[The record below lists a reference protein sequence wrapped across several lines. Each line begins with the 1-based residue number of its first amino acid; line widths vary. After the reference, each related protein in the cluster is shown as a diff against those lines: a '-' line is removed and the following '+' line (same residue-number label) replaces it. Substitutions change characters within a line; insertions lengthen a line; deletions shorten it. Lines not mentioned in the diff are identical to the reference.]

1 MNRKLIALLLAC
13 LTVLTLLTGCGG
25 SSAQKTASYDAA
37 SSIAYADMVMEE
49 TAAEAPAAETQ
60 APAESE
66 TGSVVSNSKSG
77 AGDCVNGGGEVDLS
91 EKIIYSMDAHIET
104 MDFEGSVEKVTE
116 LLERFGGFVESSSV
130 SGIDLY
136 SRERGYTVTRYAN
149 YTLRI
154 PSENYG
160 GMTESLSEIGNVTN
174 RSSYAENI
182 TTQYYD
188 SQSRLSAYRV
198 EEERLLSML
207 EKVEDVESM
216 IAIEERLSEVRYQI
230 ESLET
235 QLLNWQRQVD
245 YSTVYLYIQEVAF
258 LTDEKPV
265 VRSYW
270 EQVADSFTDSL
281 EGIGRFFKQ
290 FFKGLV
296 GALPVLVVLA
306 VIIVVVLVITKKIIK
321 KGKAKKL
328 MKQQKKTDESNTSD
342 S

>member
-1 MNRKLIALLLAC
+1 MNKKLIALLLAC
-13 LTVLTLLTGCGG
+13 LMTLALLTGCGA
-25 SSAQKTASYDAA
+25 SSNQKSADAA
-37 SSIAYADMVMEE
+37 YGAAQESAAEYFVTADSAPAEP
-49 TAAEAPAAETQ
+49 EAPAAEADIVENAQ
-60 APAESE
+60 AER
-66 TGSVVSNSKSG
+66 G
-77 AGDCVNGGGEVDLS
+77 GDSVNGGGEVDLS
-91 EKIIYSMDAHIET
+91 EKIIYSMDAHMET
-104 MDFEGSVEKVTE
+104 TDFDGSVEKVSE

-136 SRERGYTVTRYAN
+136 SRENGYTVTRYAN

-160 GMTESLSEIGNVTN
+160 GMTEALSEIGNVTN

-188 SQSRLSAYRV
+188 SQSRLSAYRT

-216 IAIEERLSEVRYQI
+216 ISIEERLSEVRYQI

-235 QLLNWQRQVD
+235 KLLNWQRQVD

-258 LTDEKPV
+258 LTEEKPV
-265 VRSYW
+265 VRTYW
-270 EQVADSFTDSL
+270 QQVADSFTDSL

-290 FFKGLV
+290 LFKNFV
-296 GALPVLVVLA
+296 GAIPVLAILA
-306 VIIVVVLVITKKIIK
+306 VVAVAAVLIVKKVIK
-321 KGKAKKL
+321 KRKEKTIARL
-328 MKQQKKTDESNTSD
+328 QKIKDENKD
-342 S
+342 E

>member
-13 LTVLTLLTGCGG
+13 LMVLSLLAGCGG
-25 SSAQKTASYDAA
+25 NQSAKSEAYDMVAEESAVEYYATADAA
-37 SSIAYADMVMEE
+37 PAEP
-49 TAAEAPAAETQ
+49 EAPAAE
-60 APAESE
+60 S
-66 TGSVVSNSKSG
+66 SIMSNSQTESG
-77 AGDCVNGGGEVDLS
+77 AGDGINEGGEVDLA

-104 MDFEGSVEKVTE
+104 MDFDGSVEKVSE

-130 SGIDLY
+130 SGVDLY
-136 SRERGYTVTRYAN
+136 SRENGYTVTRYAN

-188 SQSRLSAYRV
+188 SQSRLSAYRT
-198 EEERLLSML
+198 EEERLLNML

-216 IAIEERLSEVRYQI
+216 ISIEERLSEVRYQI

-235 QLLNWQRQVD
+235 KLLNWQRQVD

-258 LTDEKPV
+258 LTPEKPV
-265 VRSYW
+265 VRTYW
-270 EQVADSFTDSL
+270 EQVADSFTDSI

-290 FFKGLV
+290 LFKSFV
-296 GALPVLVVLA
+296 GAIPVLVILA
-306 VIIVVVLVITKKIIK
+306 VFVVIALIVVKKVVK
-321 KGKAKKL
+321 KAKAKKAPRL
-328 MKQQKKTDESNTSD
+328 PENNEENKNE
-342 S
+342 

>member
-1 MNRKLIALLLAC
+1 MNKRLIAIILAC
-13 LTVLTLLTGCGG
+13 FMALTILAGCGAN
-25 SSAQKTASYDAA
+25 SSQKSAAYESGMAVEESAAEYFATADSAPA
-37 SSIAYADMVMEE
+37 EP
-49 TAAEAPAAETQ
+49 EAPAAE
-60 APAESE
+60 ADII
-66 TGSVVSNSKSG
+66 SNSQSDSRT
-77 AGDCVNGGGEVDLS
+77 GDAINGGGEADLS

-104 MDFEGSVEKVTE
+104 MEFDASIEKVNE

-136 SRERGYTVTRYAN
+136 SRENGYTVTRYAN

-160 GMTESLSEIGNVTN
+160 GITESLSEIGNVTN

-182 TTQYYD
+182 TTQFYD
-188 SQSRLSAYRV
+188 SQSRLSAYRT

-230 ESLET
+230 ENLET
-235 QLLNWQRQVD
+235 KLLNWQRQVD

-258 LTDEKPV
+258 LTPEKPV

-290 FFKGLV
+290 LFKNFV
-296 GALPVLVVLA
+296 GALPVLVLLA
-306 VIIVVVLVITKKIIK
+306 VIAVVVLVIVKKVVKKKKVKKAAKLSETKEEN
-321 KGKAKKL
+321 
-328 MKQQKKTDESNTSD
+328 KTE
-342 S
+342 

>member
-1 MNRKLIALLLAC
+1 MNKRLISIILAC
-13 LTVLTLLTGCGG
+13 FMVLTILAGCGAN
-25 SSAQKTASYDAA
+25 SSQKSE
-37 SSIAYADMVMEE
+37 AYDMVAEESAMEYFA
-49 TAAEAPAAETQ
+49 TADSAPAEPEAPAAEADIPNPQ
-60 APAESE
+60 GE
-66 TGSVVSNSKSG
+66 SG
-77 AGDCVNGGGEVDLS
+77 AGDAINSGGEADLS

-104 MDFEGSVEKVTE
+104 MEFDASIEKVNE

-136 SRERGYTVTRYAN
+136 SRENGYTVTRYAN

-182 TTQYYD
+182 TTQFYD
-188 SQSRLSAYRV
+188 SQSRLSAYRT

-216 IAIEERLSEVRYQI
+216 ISIEERLSEVRYQI
-230 ESLET
+230 ENLET
-235 QLLNWQRQVD
+235 KLLNWQRQVD

-258 LTDEKPV
+258 LTEEKPV

-270 EQVADSFTDSL
+270 EQVADSFTDSIQ
-281 EGIGRFFKQ
+281 GVVRFFKQ

-296 GALPVLVVLA
+296 GAIPVLVILA
-306 VIIVVVLVITKKIIK
+306 VPVVVVLVIVKKSIK
-321 KGKAKKL
+321 KKKAKKTAKL
-328 MKQQKKTDESNTSD
+328 HETKEDNKTE
-342 S
+342 